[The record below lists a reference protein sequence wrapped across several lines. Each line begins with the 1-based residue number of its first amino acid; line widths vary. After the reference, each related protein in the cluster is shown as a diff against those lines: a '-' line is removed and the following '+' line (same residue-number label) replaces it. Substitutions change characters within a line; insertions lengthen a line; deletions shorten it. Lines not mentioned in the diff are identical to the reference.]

1 VRPFKARRY
10 VWTSCAIFGALLV
23 DPARAAPVAGDP
35 LELAIEAPRDLTKFA
50 DNTFDIFGADALVF
64 DDNIYRVPSGTALQS
79 LPGINAD
86 ASRKDHINVATL
98 GLDGEWNRG
107 RQTFTAD
114 LQVDD
119 NRYQRNG
126 NLNDVS
132 TSDKVAWLYQVGDI
146 LSGQIG
152 AVYSQALIPFTNI
165 VSYNRDLYA
174 TTGYF
179 GAGRIQLGPRW
190 AIYGGVLES
199 STTLSDV
206 ALQSNDT
213 HAKSVDL
220 GTEYATGIKDSVGVE
235 YRYTDARYPRG
246 TVLNDDYREDVGKLV
261 FRHSFSDKT
270 DIVAMGGFLRRDYA
284 SDAIPRFSGEM
295 WRVDMNWQTT
305 EKMAI
310 AFGTWQN
317 LQAYLTAQS
326 DYYVSKGGR
335 IAPKWTATEKIAVA
349 VSLIYEA
356 QDYVGVTAS
365 ELSLGTRRDKLS
377 TAQVALTYTP
387 FKFLIFD
394 FGYAYEKRESNEAQ
408 FQFNDNVASAK
419 VTVKY

>member
-1 VRPFKARRY
+1 MV
-10 VWTSCAIFGALLV
+10 G
-23 DPARAAPVAGDP
+23 PARAALVSGDP
-35 LELAIEAPRDLTKFA
+35 LEVAIEAPRDLTKFLN
-50 DNTFDIFGADALVF
+50 NTFEIFGAETLIL
-64 DDNIYRVPSGTALQS
+64 DDNIYRVPSGADLQA

-86 ASRKDHINVATL
+86 PSRKDHINVTTL

-107 RQTFTAD
+107 RQTFAVD

-119 NRYQRNG
+119 NRYERNS

-132 TSDKVAWLYQVGDI
+132 TLDKVTWLYQVGDV

-152 AVYSQALIPFTNI
+152 AVYSQALIPFLN
-165 VSYNRDLYA
+165 VSSYNRDVYA
-174 TTGYF
+174 TTSYF
-179 GAGRIQLGPRW
+179 GAGRFQLGPRW
-190 AIYGGVLES
+190 AIYGGVMES

-213 HAKSVDL
+213 HSKSVEF
-220 GTEYATGIKDSVGVE
+220 GTEYATGIKDSVGAE

-246 TVLNDDYREDVGKLV
+246 TALNDDYREDAGRVV
-261 FRHSFSDKT
+261 FRHSFSEKT
-270 DIVAMGGFLRRDYA
+270 DIVASGGFLKRDYA
-284 SDAIPRFSGEM
+284 SEAIHRFSGEI

-305 EKMAI
+305 EKLLFE
-310 AFGTWQN
+310 FGTWQN
-317 LQAYLTAQS
+317 LQAYLSAQS

-335 IAPKWTATEKIAVA
+335 IAPKWTATEKIAVGL
-349 VSLIYEA
+349 SLIYEA

-377 TAQVALTYTP
+377 TAQVTLTYTP
-387 FKFLIFD
+387 FRFLIFD
-394 FGYAYEKRESNEAQ
+394 FGYAYEKRDSNEAQ
-408 FQFNDNVASAK
+408 FQFNDNVARAK